1 MKKRIIALMLAVSA
15 ILASFTSCGDDG
27 YIEYKNDDIGLA
39 YTIFDDMEEPF
50 VSPNL
55 ITSQNDDGSII
66 FVINWFKNSALEPVL
81 GVNFSVAAY
90 VNHAINDLGIADATD
105 VKFNRDGTRATFEI
119 STAKTEAEIP
129 QYLFHLILK
138 GAENIYVIQF
148 GCLESDREIY
158 EAEFKNLA
166 TKIYTY

>member
-1 MKKRIIALMLAVSA
+1 MKKRIIALMLAA
-15 ILASFTSCGDDG
+15 LAMLSTLTSCGDDG
-27 YIEYKNDDIGLA
+27 YIEYYNDDIGLA

-66 FVINWFKNSALEPVL
+66 FVINWFKNSALEPLL

-90 VNHAINDLGIADATD
+90 VNHEINRHGIADATD

-119 STAKTEAEIP
+119 STAQTEAEIP
-129 QYLFHLILK
+129 QYLFNLILK
-138 GAENIYVIQF
+138 GAENIYVVQF